1 MIRLLS
7 ICALAL
13 GFVVPVFAQSAAP
26 FDMSPEGQ
34 SVPGKIAPAPVQPQK
49 VLPVPGQDGST
60 APAPVT
66 PQPPQAP
73 AAGASAGLPA
83 SSASGQATGAPVL
96 RYLVPVDKLVFSG
109 EVAKR
114 AWSVYLTGE
123 QAASAAHLNLGY
135 QNAIVVAPE
144 MSRLRFMI
152 NGTAL
157 ADLPIQSSNG
167 VFETS
172 LPVPAGLLRSGFNEI
187 TIEVSQRHRTDC
199 GIDSTY
205 ELWTEID
212 QSRTFL
218 SFTDPQAAS
227 LRRID
232 DIRAIGV
239 DAGGRTSFRIVAPA
253 ADQRTTTAS
262 LIRLAEGLA
271 ILANMP
277 NQSISIS
284 REAVADVKPGEMTV
298 VVGTASELQDVLA
311 VVPAGGAIA
320 PLAMFT
326 DDAKTGPSTL
336 IITGPTWESLSVAIE
351 SIVVPTDRPVAITR
365 TTLPTRT
372 WRSPDTPL
380 FTSTARLKFSELGEG
395 TQQFSGKRF
404 RTEFAVGIPS
414 DFYADSYGQAT
425 ILLDAAYSDEV
436 QQGSHIDVY
445 VNNNI
450 AVTLPLTG
458 EGGEILRHLPIN
470 VTLRHFRPGAN
481 VVAIEAVLLTR
492 ADSVCAPGASAEGIR
507 FALFDTSEFVMPQ
520 FARIGR
526 RPNLAAIAGTGF
538 PYGRAEVPVPLVI
551 DQTQSETLSAAATF
565 MARMSAAAG
574 RPIRVEPTVLG
585 ETVGNRDALFFGP
598 ASQLSPIVLSGLN
611 ISDAARTEWGST
623 VAGSGAATLDTNATF
638 NEWRDRLAGKGW
650 RGQINTLKEWL
661 NRNFDISFDSIRLTP
676 RADSLFL
683 PSSDA
688 TLVIGQGSAPNDDGT
703 WTLVTAPTAKDL
715 DISMRTLTELAN
727 WDQLG
732 GRITSLSET
741 TGKIEQV
748 PVNRF
753 TFVQTQ
759 PGSFVNYRLILS
771 NWLSANVL
779 IYSALLAGACAFLGL
794 VTAGLLQT
802 LGRHR

>member
-1 MIRLLS
+1 MRRLLS
-7 ICALAL
+7 ICALAFGL
-13 GFVVPVFAQSAAP
+13 VTPGFAQTAP
-26 FDMSPEGQ
+26 PFNMNSEGQ
-34 SVPGKIAPAPVQPQK
+34 SGPVKTAPTPTQPVFPVPAPDRSKAPAPITSQP
-49 VLPVPGQDGST
+49 SE
-60 APAPVT
+60 APAT
-66 PQPPQAP
+66 
-73 AAGASAGLPA
+73 GASPGLPA
-83 SSASGQATGAPVL
+83 SSTSSQAASGPVL
-96 RYLVPVDKLVFSG
+96 RYLIPVDKLVFSG
-109 EVAKR
+109 EVAER
-114 AWSVYLTGE
+114 AWSVYLTRE
-123 QAASAAHLNLGY
+123 QASSGASLNLGY
-135 QNAIVVAPE
+135 QNAIMVAPE
-144 MSRLRFMI
+144 TSRLRFLI

-157 ADLPIQSSNG
+157 ADLPIQSPNG
-167 VFETS
+167 VFEKS
-172 LPVPAGLLRSGFNEI
+172 FPVPAGLLKSGFNQI

-218 SFTDPQAAS
+218 SFMDSQAAS

-239 DAGGRTSFRIVAPA
+239 DSVGKTSFRLVAPA

-284 REAVADVKPGEMTV
+284 REAVQIMKPGEMTV
-298 VVGTASELQDVLA
+298 VVGTASELQNVLA
-311 VVPAGGAIA
+311 LVPAGGAVA

-326 DDAKTGPSTL
+326 DDARTGPSTL
-336 IITGPTWESLSVAIE
+336 VITGPTWESLSAAIE
-351 SIVVPTDRPVAITR
+351 SVVSPTDRPVKITR
-365 TTLPTRT
+365 TTLSTRT

-380 FTSTARLKFSELGEG
+380 FTSAARLKFSELGER

-414 DFYADSYGQAT
+414 DFYADSYGQVT

-436 QQGSHIDVY
+436 LPGSHIDVY
-445 VNNNI
+445 VNDNI
-450 AVTLPLTG
+450 AATMPITA
-458 EGGEILRHLPIN
+458 EGGEILRHQPIN

-481 VVAIEAVLLTR
+481 VVAIEAVLLTS
-492 ADSVCAPGASAEGIR
+492 ADSVCAPGASDGGVR

-520 FARIGR
+520 FARIGQ

-538 PYGRAEVPVPLVI
+538 PYGRAEVPVPLII
-551 DQTQSETLSAAATF
+551 DHSQTETLSAAATF
-565 MARMSAAAG
+565 MARMSVAAG
-574 RPIRVEPTVLG
+574 RPIPVEPTASA

-598 ASQLSPIVLSGLN
+598 ASQLSSIVLSGLN
-611 ISDAARTEWGST
+611 ISEAARTEWGST
-623 VAGSGAATLDTNATF
+623 VASSGEATLNTDATF
-638 NEWRDRLAGKGW
+638 NEWRDRLAGKGL
-650 RGQINTLKEWL
+650 RGKINTLKDWL
-661 NRNFDISFDSIRLTP
+661 NRNFDISFDAIRLTP

-688 TLVIGQGSAPNDDGT
+688 TLVIGQSSAPNDDGT

-715 DISMRTLTELAN
+715 DVSMRTLTEQAN

-732 GRITSLSET
+732 GRITSFSGT

-748 PVNRF
+748 PVSRF

-759 PGSFVNYRLILS
+759 PGSFANYRLILS

-779 IYSALLAGACAFLGL
+779 VYSALLAGACAFLGL
-794 VTAGLLQT
+794 VTAGLLQV